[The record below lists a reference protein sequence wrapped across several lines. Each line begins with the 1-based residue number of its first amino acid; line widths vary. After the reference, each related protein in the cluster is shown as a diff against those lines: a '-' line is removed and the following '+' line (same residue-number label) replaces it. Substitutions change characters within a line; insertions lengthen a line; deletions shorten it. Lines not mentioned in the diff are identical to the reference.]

1 MSWPPVLALWPAG
14 VALALSLVATPVVAW
29 AARRLGAVARPRA
42 DRYHQ
47 RPTALLG
54 GIAIF
59 VGFAGAILTS
69 GRTPSGSL
77 SLVLFGATGMFALG
91 LVDDLLSLRPWMKLL
106 GQVVVAAMFAS
117 RGPRLVYTFMPG
129 LDAAITVFWLVGIT
143 NALNLLDNLD
153 GLAAGVT
160 VIAAA
165 FLTYFF
171 AQSGLRAEAVVC
183 LSLAGAAL
191 GFLAYNFSPASIFM
205 GDAGSLLLGFTL
217 ASVTLFN
224 QSHRTR
230 NLLATLAVPLL
241 VLLVP
246 ILDTTL
252 VTFARRAHGRA
263 VSQGGTD
270 HISHRL
276 VALGFSDRSTV
287 LVVYGVAV
295 SSGLVALLVRQL
307 SVVMSI
313 AVVVLFLAA
322 LVTGLLVLIRVRVY
336 GASTSRRGVA
346 WPGVD
351 GQAPV
356 DEAPSD
362 SAPVGVGGSETPPI
376 GWRRWL
382 VRAPVLL
389 GAFDLLAIVF
399 CYYLA
404 FLLRFG
410 DHLVPFLRPFVHSLP
425 VVAPVQL
432 VLLWASGVYRTLW
445 HRGSA
450 WDIARLAGS
459 VIVAVAASVAAAT
472 LLFRF
477 ELLSRAA
484 FAIDAMLLFLALL
497 FGRYA
502 GRATQ
507 LLSLQQ
513 DRLQD
518 RRGLL
523 LGAGAAGDAAAREL
537 RESGRWRMRPV
548 GFLDDDPAKQGRRI
562 RGMPVLGPLLLLE
575 ELAKSLDVDV
585 VVLCVRG
592 LAPEK
597 EEALVR
603 QARRAGCQSYRF
615 RLELEP
621 LDGSLEEETVRE
633 TSSREIQTES
643 TPDQEGTP

>member
-1 MSWPPVLALWPAG
+1 VSWAHVLALWPAG

-29 AARRLGAVARPRA
+29 LARRFGAVARPRA

-59 VGFAGAILTS
+59 LGFAATTAGLA
-69 GRTPSGSL
+69 GTPSSPL
-77 SLVLFGATGMFALG
+77 ALVLYGASAMFALG
-91 LVDDLLSLRPWMKLL
+91 LVDDIFSLRPWMKLL
-106 GQVVVAAMFAS
+106 GQVLVAVIFVL
-117 RGPRLVYTFMPG
+117 RGPRLVYTFVPG
-129 LDAAITVFWLVGIT
+129 LDSVITVFWLVGIT

-171 AQSGLRAEAVVC
+171 TQSGLDAEAVVS
-183 LSLAGAAL
+183 LALAGAAL
-191 GFLAYNFSPASIFM
+191 GFLSYNFPPASIFM

-252 VTFARRAHGRA
+252 VTFARKAHGRA

-276 VALGFSDRSTV
+276 VALGFSDRATV

-295 SSGLVALLVRQL
+295 SSGLVALLVRRL

-336 GASTSRRGVA
+336 GASGSRRGRAATGRGEQAAIGVA
-346 WPGVD
+346 ARREPSGEQVVEGPGSRWRTWL
-351 GQAPV
+351 A
-356 DEAPSD
+356 
-362 SAPVGVGGSETPPI
+362 SAS
-376 GWRRWL
+376 
-382 VRAPVLL
+382 VLL
-389 GAFDLLAIVF
+389 GIFDLMAVVF

-410 DHLVPFLRPFVHSLP
+410 SNIVPFLGSFVHSLP

-432 VLLWASGVYRTLW
+432 ALLWASGVYRTLW
-445 HRGSA
+445 HRGTA

-459 VIVAVAASVAAAT
+459 VLVAVAASVAAAT

-513 DRLQD
+513 DRLED
-518 RRGLL
+518 RHALL

-537 RESGRWRMRPV
+537 RESARWHMRPV

-562 RGMPVLGPLLLLE
+562 RGLPVLGPLDELE
-575 ELAKSLDVDV
+575 RLVRERDVDAAL
-585 VVLCVRG
+585 LCIRE
-592 LAPEK
+592 LDPAK
-597 EEALVR
+597 EERLRRNAR
-603 QARRAGCQSYRF
+603 QARCQLYRF
-615 RLELEP
+615 RLEL
-621 LDGSLEEETVRE
+621 
-633 TSSREIQTES
+633 Q
-643 TPDQEGTP
+643 